1 MGYKLTFNEV
11 SELFNKLIEE
21 YRIFA
26 PKDLKNKGDI
36 LIRIL

>member
-26 PKDLKNKGDI
+26 PKRFENKGDI